1 LELSSLNTSGKDE
14 KTREENLVLRQ
25 NLAVMG
31 IVFMAASV
39 ATADDV
45 GGSEIP
51 VPSSA
56 ASTVVEEDW
65 VRAAPYVAIA
75 GVFGVE
81 EMGSNLARDTNAKN
95 GGGLNVRGGYR
106 MGRYASVEIEG
117 EWIREFGS
125 GLQNPWLLTANL
137 RVYYPFGPHGMIQPY
152 LTGGAGVFVPKV
164 HGENEVTGA
173 YRVGAGIDFYITKN
187 WSIGPAA
194 EWVSTTSGDPAMRYV
209 SCQFG
214 VQYTF

>member
-1 LELSSLNTSGKDE
+1 M
-14 KTREENLVLRQ
+14 LRR
-25 NLAVMG
+25 NLAVLG
-31 IVFMAASV
+31 AIFMAASV
-39 ATADDV
+39 ATADEV
-45 GGSEIP
+45 GGDDIR
-51 VPSSA
+51 VPSSG
-56 ASTVVEEDW
+56 SSGGDIIEEDW
-65 VRAAPYVAIA
+65 VREAPYLGIA

-81 EMGSNLARDTNAKN
+81 EMGSSLAAKTNAKN

-106 MGRYASVEIEG
+106 MGRYASIEVEG

-137 RVYYPFGPHGMIQPY
+137 RFYYPLGPHGRIQPFAV
-152 LTGGAGVFVPKV
+152 GGAGVFVPNVNGK
-164 HGENEVTGA
+164 NEVTGA
-173 YRVGAGIDFYITKN
+173 YRAGIGVDFYITKN